1 MTQQKEELY
10 TICARVARVTRA
22 AIALEPPIYRGN
34 IALDWIPKRAIVD
47 SDTEID
53 EIEIGDDITID
64 IPLRLAR
71 EKGMAK

>member
-1 MTQQKEELY
+1 MTQKEELH

-34 IALDWIPKRAIVD
+34 IALYWIPKRAIVD

-53 EIEIGDDITID
+53 EIEVGDRITIE
-64 IPLRLAR
+64 IPEWLAR
-71 EKGMAK
+71 QKGLSE